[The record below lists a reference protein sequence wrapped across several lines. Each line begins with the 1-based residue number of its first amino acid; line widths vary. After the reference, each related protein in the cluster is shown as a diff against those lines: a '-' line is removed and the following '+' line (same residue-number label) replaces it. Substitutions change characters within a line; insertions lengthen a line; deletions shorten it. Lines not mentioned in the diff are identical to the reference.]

1 MFANKVVG
9 VINSFEVASQRP
21 PIFVSPVDDVLVDC
35 CLCFAHRWKGM
46 APSYKEMSLQQRKHA
61 LGRLLSLLEDGVLP
75 WGSFTIVADEMG
87 VTRSTISRLWGL
99 ARGAREQSLILTP
112 EIASRNNSRA
122 KSLKYSHAEFRQGLK
137 EIPRRR
143 RKTYRST
150 AKAMGVSLN
159 TVQRMLLHEDVCR
172 VHTSSLKPTLTE
184 ENKMSRME
192 LALSFV
198 DKNNPSQFEN
208 MEDLIHIDEKWFFL
222 TKDGQR
228 FIIAADEEEPYRH
241 VQHKNFMT
249 KVMFIDEKWFFL
261 TKDGQRFIIAADEE
275 EPYRHVQ
282 HKNFMTKVMFLCA
295 VARPRYDTNKNAWFD
310 GKIGI
315 WPIGKWEPAKRKSK
329 NRAKG
334 TPVWKNQLINRDV
347 YREYLI
353 QKLLPAVKEKWPRN
367 NARIR
372 LQQDGAKS
380 HILEDDVE
388 FKEAV
393 QQIGL
398 NLTVFTQAPNSPD
411 TNILDLG
418 FFRAIQSAND
428 ACPDNE
434 EELIKSVEKAYG
446 EYPWCKLN
454 FVWLTLQS
462 CLNKI
467 IEHDGGNDYKI
478 PHMGKESLWRRGRL
492 PEVLHVT
499 PAANAWLNPTMDD
512 DSDEDSDDSGDE
524 MLFPMSTATST
535 VAMDGEGGEN
545 APTDGIT
552 TTGV

>member
-1 MFANKVVG
+1 MFAKKVLG

-21 PIFVSPVDDVLVDC
+21 PIFVSLVDDVLVDC

-46 APSYKEMSLQQRKHA
+46 APSYKEMSLQLRKRA
-61 LGRLLSLLEDGVLP
+61 LGLLLSRLENGVLP
-75 WGSFTIVADEMG
+75 WGSYTIVADQIG
-87 VTRSTISRLWGL
+87 VARSTISRLWRQ
-99 ARGAREQSLILTP
+99 ARGAQQSLIITP

-150 AKAMGVSLN
+150 ARAMGVSLN
-159 TVQRMLLHEDVCR
+159 TVQRMLLKKDVCC
-172 VHTSSLKPTLTE
+172 VHTSSLKPTLME

-198 DKNNPSQFEN
+198 DKNNTSKFEN
-208 MEDLIHIDEKWFFL
+208 MEDLIHVNEKWFYL

-228 FIIAADEEEPYRH
+228 FIILADEEEPYRH
-241 VQHKNFMT
+241 VQHKS
-249 KVMFIDEKWFFL
+249 FL
-261 TKDGQRFIIAADEE
+261 TKI
-275 EPYRHVQ
+275 
-282 HKNFMTKVMFLCA
+282 MFLCA

-315 WPIGKWEPAKRKSK
+315 WPIGKWEPAKRNSK
-329 NRAKG
+329 KRAKG
-334 TPVWKNQLINRDV
+334 TPVWKNQLINWDV
-347 YREYLI
+347 YHEYLI

-380 HILEDDVE
+380 HILEDDAE

-398 NLTVFTQAPNSPD
+398 NLTLFTQAPNSPD

-418 FFRAIQSAND
+418 FFRAIQSFND

-434 EELIKSVEKAYG
+434 EELIKSV
-446 EYPWCKLN
+446 
-454 FVWLTLQS
+454 
-462 CLNKI
+462 
-467 IEHDGGNDYKI
+467 
-478 PHMGKESLWRRGRL
+478 
-492 PEVLHVT
+492 
-499 PAANAWLNPTMDD
+499 
-512 DSDEDSDDSGDE
+512 
-524 MLFPMSTATST
+524 
-535 VAMDGEGGEN
+535 
-545 APTDGIT
+545 
-552 TTGV
+552 

>member
-1 MFANKVVG
+1 MFAKKVLG

-35 CLCFAHRWKGM
+35 CLCFAHCWTGM
-46 APSYKEMSLQQRKHA
+46 APSYKEMSLQLRKRA
-61 LGRLLSLLEDGVLP
+61 LGLLLSRLENGVLS
-75 WGSFTIVADEMG
+75 WGSFTIVADQIG
-87 VTRSTISRLWGL
+87 VARSTISRLWRQ
-99 ARGAREQSLILTP
+99 ARGACEQSLIITP

-150 AKAMGVSLN
+150 ARAMGVSLN
-159 TVQRMLLHEDVCR
+159 TVQRMLLKKDVCR
-172 VHTSSLKPTLTE
+172 IHTSSLKPTLTE

-198 DKNNPSQFEN
+198 DKNNPSKFEN
-208 MEDLIHIDEKWFFL
+208 MEDLIHVDEKWFYL

-241 VQHKNFMT
+241 VQHKS
-249 KVMFIDEKWFFL
+249 FL
-261 TKDGQRFIIAADEE
+261 
-275 EPYRHVQ
+275 
-282 HKNFMTKVMFLCA
+282 TKVMFLCA

-329 NRAKG
+329 KRAKG
-334 TPVWKNQLINRDV
+334 TPVWKNQLIDRDV

-367 NARIR
+367 NAKIR

-380 HILEDDVE
+380 HILEDDAE
-388 FKEAV
+388 FKAAV

-398 NLTVFTQAPNSPD
+398 NLTVFTQSPNSPD

-418 FFRAIQSAND
+418 FFRAIQSFND
-428 ACPDNE
+428 AMPENE

-467 IEHDGGNDYKI
+467 CKLMCSIF
-478 PHMGKESLWRRGRL
+478 L
-492 PEVLHVT
+492 
-499 PAANAWLNPTMDD
+499 
-512 DSDEDSDDSGDE
+512 
-524 MLFPMSTATST
+524 
-535 VAMDGEGGEN
+535 
-545 APTDGIT
+545 
-552 TTGV
+552 